1 MSSLLLI
8 CDSRC
13 TLGSVPTRI
22 DMVVGGMAS
31 TVMQLLETRAERS
44 PAPFSASTDTQRTA
58 PWLMIAGS
66 RTTTAVSFA
75 ASGVI
80 EMTSQM
86 CGAVPTQ

>member
-1 MSSLLLI
+1 M
-8 CDSRC
+8 
-13 TLGSVPTRI
+13 PTRTDI
-22 DMVVGGMAS
+22 VAGGVAS

-58 PWLMIAGS
+58 PWLIIAGS
-66 RTTTAVSFA
+66 CTTTAVSFTP
-75 ASGVI
+75 SGVI